1 MALLA
6 LGRAEVCPQMM
17 DEWVFEEVQTLT
29 LRVVHEYLVELGK
42 ELLCHLAEV
51 GRTFQGEALLIYDF
65 VRLY

>member
-1 MALLA
+1 
-6 LGRAEVCPQMM
+6 MM

-51 GRTFQGEALLIYDF
+51 GTTFQGEALLNDDF